1 MDHYGERVRA
11 LAWLAP
17 LTLLIVTGCG
27 SDPDTATTGSSPAA
41 GESTSAASPDP
52 TPSESDSETPSEEP
66 AQPDVVDLS
75 GKKLAGFTAQ
85 DGAIACLF
93 DAYSANDAVR
103 CDVLDNSWT
112 PPPAPADCQ
121 GDWGLAVGL
130 TADGS
135 PGTFLCVS
143 DTVVGIRGQTDGRRE
158 LPANTLA
165 VYGALACLV
174 QENGVSCYDTTSGEH
189 SIFVTPFTYEVI

>member
-1 MDHYGERVRA
+1 MRA

-27 SDPDTATTGSSPAA
+27 GDPRDAADPSSPTT
-41 GESTSAASPDP
+41 SSSAAPSPDETT
-52 TPSESDSETPSEEP
+52 TPSDEP
-66 AQPDVVDLS
+66 ALPDVVELS
-75 GKKLAGFTAQ
+75 GKQMAGFTAQ

-93 DAYSANDAVR
+93 DSYSAAEAVR
-103 CDVLDNSWT
+103 CDVLENSWT
-112 PPPAPADCQ
+112 PPSAPADCQ

-158 LPANTLA
+158 LPANTLVA
-165 VYGALACLV
+165 YRDLACLV

-189 SIFVTPFTYEVI
+189 SIFVTPLTYEVI

>member
-1 MDHYGERVRA
+1 MRA

-27 SDPDTATTGSSPAA
+27 ADPQAAPDQAPTSSSATTATDEASSPQP
-41 GESTSAASPDP
+41 SPDD
-52 TPSESDSETPSEEP
+52 TESPSEEP

-75 GKKLAGFTAQ
+75 GRDLAGFTAQ
-85 DGAIACLF
+85 QGAIACLF
-93 DAYSANDAVR
+93 DRYSGAEAVR

-165 VYGALACLV
+165 VYGDLACLV

-189 SIFVTPFTYEVI
+189 SIFVTPLTYEVI